1 MEISVRR
8 LIASF
13 VILSVAFLNTAHAAQ
28 AGLISTEAVANAQ
41 AARNAAQDRV
51 LILETLKRP
60 ELQAK
65 MEEMGVSRADAEKRV
80 AALSDREV
88 SLLAEKIQSA
98 PAGGSD
104 ALTVALI
111 VFIVLL
117 VTDILGFT
125 NIFPFV
131 KHGSGMRR

>member
-1 MEISVRR
+1 MKRLVAGVLIISM
-8 LIASF
+8 
-13 VILSVAFLNTAHAAQ
+13 AFFSMVQAAQ
-28 AGLISTEAVANAQ
+28 AGLISTEAVAQAQ
-41 AARNAAQDRV
+41 AQRNAEADRALV
-51 LILETLKRP
+51 LETLKRP

-65 MEEMGVSRADAEKRV
+65 MMAMGVSAADAQKRV
-80 AALSDREV
+80 AALSDQEV
-88 SLLAEKIQSA
+88 SMLAEKIESA

-104 ALTVALI
+104 VLTVALI

>member
-1 MEISVRR
+1 MKRLVAGFLIISM
-8 LIASF
+8 
-13 VILSVAFLNTAHAAQ
+13 AFFSMVQAAQ
-28 AGLISTEAVANAQ
+28 AGLISTEAVAQAQ
-41 AARNAAQDRV
+41 AQRNAEADRALV
-51 LILETLKRP
+51 LETLKRP

-65 MEEMGVSRADAEKRV
+65 MTAMGVSAADAQKRV
-80 AALSDREV
+80 AALSDQEV
-88 SLLAEKIQSA
+88 SMLAEKIESA

-104 ALTVALI
+104 VLTVALI